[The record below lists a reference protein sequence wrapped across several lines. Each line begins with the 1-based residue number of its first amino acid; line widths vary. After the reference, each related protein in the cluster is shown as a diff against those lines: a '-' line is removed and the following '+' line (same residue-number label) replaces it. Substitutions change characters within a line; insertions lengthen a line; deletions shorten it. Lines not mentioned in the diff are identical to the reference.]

1 VAGVAN
7 CIPPV
12 TSETIMTEPGK
23 AGFPQRLTALA
34 WSKPLYVRGVLADG
48 PAVAV
53 VGARAASKNAMQR
66 AHAIGKHLAE
76 QGVTVVSGGALGV
89 DGAAHEGALAGR
101 GCTIVVLGTG
111 VDVAYPSRHA
121 PLFERVVAAGGAL
134 VSMFP
139 LGMHAARGSFVA
151 RNKLIAALADAVVVV
166 EADIKSGSLSTAQS
180 ARTLG
185 KKLAAMP
192 GSPGTSRLLATGAAL
207 VEDGSDVIAMLEGRA
222 RAVAPVVL
230 NEDARAVRDA
240 IAHGASGIDSI
251 VRMTGL
257 SVRAVLRALP
267 QLERYSS

>member
-1 VAGVAN
+1 M
-7 CIPPV
+7 
-12 TSETIMTEPGK
+12 SEPGQ
-23 AGFPQRLTALA
+23 AGFPQRLAA
-34 WSKPLYVRGVLADG
+34 GGWPKRLYVRGVLSDG
-48 PAVAV
+48 PAVAI
-53 VGARAASKNAMQR
+53 VGARAASQLAMQR

-76 QGVTVVSGGALGV
+76 QGVAIVSGGALGV
-89 DGAAHEGALAGR
+89 DGAAHEGALAGK
-101 GCTIVVLGTG
+101 GSTIVVLGTG

-139 LGMHAARGSFVA
+139 LGMHAARGSFIA
-151 RNKLIAALADAVVVV
+151 RNELIAALADAVVVV

-180 ARTLG
+180 ARKLGKTLG
-185 KKLAAMP
+185 AIP

-207 VEDGSDVIAMLEGRA
+207 VEEGNDVIAMLEGRP
-222 RAVAPVVL
+222 RAIVPAVL
-230 NEDARAVRDA
+230 NDDARAVRDA

-267 QLERYSS
+267 HLERCS